1 MKQIDRNEFFM
12 SAAIEEA
19 KKAAAAG
26 EVPVGAVVV
35 WKNRIIARAFNTRE
49 TEKNALC
56 HAEIKAINAACK
68 KLGGWRLFECDLFV
82 TLEPCPMCTG
92 AVINSRIKTLVFGAS
107 DPKAGAVVSKA
118 RLFDAGFNHT
128 PEIIGGVK
136 NDECSALLSSFFAG
150 LRQKKKP
157 LGK

>member
-1 MKQIDRNEFFM
+1 MKQIDRNEYFM
-12 SAAIEEA
+12 SVALREA
-19 KKAAAAG
+19 EKAARIG

-35 WKNRIIARAFNTRE
+35 WRNRVIARAFNTRE

-56 HAEIKAINAACK
+56 HAEIKAIDAACK

-92 AVINSRIKTLVFGAS
+92 AIINSRIRHLVFGAR
-107 DPKAGAVVSKA
+107 DAKAGAVVSKTK
-118 RLFDAGFNHT
+118 LFDEGFNHVPQIT
-128 PEIIGGVK
+128 EGVLGDK
-136 NDECSALLSSFFAG
+136 CAMLLSSFFAK
-150 LRQKKKP
+150 LRQKKRA

>member
-12 SAAIEEA
+12 SAAIGEA
-19 KKAAAAG
+19 EKAAAIG
-26 EVPVGAVVV
+26 EVPVGAVIV
-35 WKNRIIARAFNTRE
+35 WHNKVIAKAFNTRE

-56 HAEIKAINAACK
+56 HAEIKAINEACE

-92 AVINSRIKTLVFGAS
+92 AIINSRIKTLVFGAS

-118 RLFDAGFNHT
+118 KLFEAGFNHS
-128 PEIIGGVK
+128 PEVIGGVLGDK
-136 NDECSALLSSFFAG
+136 CSELLSSFFLR

-157 LGK
+157 LVK